1 MSAVVKHGDKRTID
15 FFTNLDLTGATLIEI
30 RARQLGAPIDS
41 TITLPHAVIG
51 SLADGHLT
59 HTTDGTLAVGEWRVE
74 VKVTFSPTRKPTI
87 PSEGFET
94 IEVTPDLG

>member
-1 MSAVVKHGDKRTID
+1 MGATVKFGDKRVINFYTGV
-15 FFTNLDLTGATLIEI
+15 DLSAASSIVI
-30 RARQLGAPIDS
+30 RARQLGAPVAS
-41 TITLPHAVIG
+41 AITLPHIVVAPVT
-51 SLADGHLT
+51 GHLT

-74 VKVTFSPTRKPTI
+74 VEATYSPTRKITI